1 MRNYR
6 ISIGKEFDQYLKSW
20 FEDCM
25 IEEQPGVTFLYC
37 ELTDQAEI
45 FGILQRI
52 QSLGLPLI
60 EAVKIEN

>member
-20 FEDCM
+20 FEDCL
-25 IEEQPGVTFLYC
+25 IEERPGVTFLCC

-60 EAVKIEN
+60 EVVKTDN